1 MPRSNARHI
10 HRGLIQLKNITYV
23 ISVLA
28 VIGVLYGVLTNYL
41 DERADFVRTPPT
53 ELAKHPEATGIPG
66 LSEISLTGSDGEKLA
81 PALDYAPL
89 PDALI
94 KRALEKVQSIKY

>member
-1 MPRSNARHI
+1 MNGHI

-28 VIGVLYGVLTNYL
+28 VIGVLYVVVTNYL

-81 PALDYAPL
+81 GWYAPS
-89 PDALI
+89 
-94 KRALEKVQSIKY
+94 KNRAAAP